1 MSLFQEA
8 SLLLLCVWSGAV
20 SRSLC
25 LCILSD
31 WGLFG
36 LRLCESPDP
45 SLSPSACLSPAFIWR
60 LPLAPDPASVSP
72 SPAPTLGP
80 RPRRPDR
87 LCFLCLGAPPPPR
100 LGSPPPSAALCLP
113 WSFPHP
119 FPWVCLWLSLCFSRL
134 GWLELFATSEGRRG
148 WPDPAT
154 IRKSSAL
161 RIQLQPR
168 KHTVNTTEFGQLDLA
183 QSSPLRG
190 TRLPAGHRAPEDTGG
205 PHRRAAPPGS

>member
-1 MSLFQEA
+1 MRLSLFVSASFTLCSSASGLVSHQVPCPVPPTLLQRLYISLICFYMSLFQEA

-100 LGSPPPSAALCLP
+100 LGDDWAAEDVIFSSLLRPQPLPSPLLSSPQLLSIQEPSP
-113 WSFPHP
+113 GPSRG
-119 FPWVCLWLSLCFSRL
+119 LW
-134 GWLELFATSEGRRG
+134 EG
-148 WPDPAT
+148 
-154 IRKSSAL
+154 
-161 RIQLQPR
+161 LQP
-168 KHTVNTTEFGQLDLA
+168 
-183 QSSPLRG
+183 
-190 TRLPAGHRAPEDTGG
+190 
-205 PHRRAAPPGS
+205 

>member
-1 MSLFQEA
+1 MRLSLFVSASFTLCSSASGLVSHQVPCPVPPTLLQRLYISLICFYMSLFQEA
-8 SLLLLCVWSGAV
+8 SLLLLCVWSAAV

-72 SPAPTLGP
+72 SPAQPSPTLGP

-87 LCFLCLGAPPPPR
+87 LCFQRLGAPPPPH
-100 LGSPPPSAALCLP
+100 LSSPLLTPPAR
-113 WSFPHP
+113 
-119 FPWVCLWLSLCFSRL
+119 SRL
-134 GWLELFATSEGRRG
+134 GR
-148 WPDPAT
+148 PAGV
-154 IRKSSAL
+154 RV
-161 RIQLQPR
+161 QLLSGGP
-168 KHTVNTTEFGQLDLA
+168 
-183 QSSPLRG
+183 SSPPWPHGCSWRIA
-190 TRLPAGHRAPEDTGG
+190 AGRWGCP
-205 PHRRAAPPGS
+205 